1 MSFCEVSQIIVRL
14 IKAKL
19 FQPFHAYLQTV
30 YMRTFSTSAGF
41 VPLTTTMITPL
52 RPCESLL

>member
-14 IKAKL
+14 IKAML

-30 YMRTFSTSAGF
+30 YMRTFSTSAGL
-41 VPLTTTMITPL
+41 VPLTTMITPL